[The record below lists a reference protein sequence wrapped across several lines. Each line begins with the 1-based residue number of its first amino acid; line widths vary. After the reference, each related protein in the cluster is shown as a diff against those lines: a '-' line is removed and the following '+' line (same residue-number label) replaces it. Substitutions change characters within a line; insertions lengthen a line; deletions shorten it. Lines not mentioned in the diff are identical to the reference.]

1 MSILGILGCVAGVI
15 VLACGGLFLY
25 GACRNSSQEYTGE

>member
-1 MSILGILGCVAGVI
+1 MSILAIIGIAVGVI
-15 VLACGGLFLY
+15 VLVFGGLFLY